1 MQFSSLA
8 THLALLAASSQYIN
22 ALPVSVE
29 SSAVSTTTPA
39 GTAYS
44 TATATATAVENTLY
58 SPTALNSTQILSAT
72 NNGAQNST
80 NSESTSEVQDKSIF
94 SKLWKVVK
102 GAFKGASA
110 VSTGASA
117 VSSYQNN

>member
-22 ALPVSVE
+22 ALPVAVE

-44 TATATATAVENTLY
+44 TATATAVENALY
-58 SPTALNSTQILSAT
+58 SPTALNNTQLLSAT

-80 NSESTSEVQDKSIF
+80 TSESTSEVQDKSIF

-102 GAFKGASA
+102 GVFKGASA
-110 VSTGASA
+110 ASTGASA